1 MNNMSGKDHT
11 SFTNCAEYSV
21 DNVLGDITEFLQN
34 YGHCFYKFCDT
45 ETQSQ
50 SFTSCSRK
58 TFENQKHSFFF
69 LNIQNYK
76 HDVNGA

>member
-50 SFTSCSRK
+50 SFTSCSAMSERWK
-58 TFENQKHSFFF
+58 GEKLSKIKNTVFFF
-69 LNIQNYK
+69 
-76 HDVNGA
+76 